1 MKFFEGESILG
12 ILGKEEDDKTD
23 IIDSIPV
30 KKPRQKTSNKQPSAG
45 KSKKNNLIV
54 AKEEDED
61 EIKIEDGTS
70 PSITKKGKVK
80 AFPEVVG
87 KKKSTKSVKFVAEAE
102 NPLLT
107 LKEPNERERKR
118 ELQMQKMEQKYGFPF
133 IRSRDLYYF
142 FFAIGN
148 VKVGLI

>member
-1 MKFFEGESILG
+1 MKFNEGESILG

-30 KKPRQKTSNKQPSAG
+30 KKSRKNVKDSQKTA

-61 EIKIEDGTS
+61 EIKIEDGAA
-70 PSITKKGKVK
+70 PSITKKGKAK
-80 AFPEVVG
+80 ANLEVAG
-87 KKKSTKSVKFVAEAE
+87 KKKPTKSVKFAVAADL
-102 NPLLT
+102 PLLT

-118 ELQMQKMEQKYGFPF
+118 ELQMQKIEQKY
-133 IRSRDLYYF
+133 
-142 FFAIGN
+142 
-148 VKVGLI
+148 